1 MEQMDIEIFDCQ
13 QGTPEWR
20 ECRRG
25 IPTASAFHMMLAG
38 GQGKTRRKYLLEL
51 IGEQLTGLP
60 ADSFSNAHTERGH
73 ILEGEARDIVSFDYA
88 EPMRQVGFVRRWIP
102 GTGLVGCSPD
112 SLIGDDGMLEI
123 KTKLPHLQ
131 LEVLIE
137 NRLPPEHV
145 PQCQGALWVTKRK
158 WLDFISYWPG
168 LALFK
173 TRVFPDQEYFAKL
186 HAGLATFQAEMQEC
200 LANLP
205 KAPTIV
211 IPRKPIAIDP
221 RTEFK
226 PLE

>member
-1 MEQMDIEIFDCQ
+1 MIEIFDCK

-38 GQGKTRRKYLLEL
+38 GQGKTRRKYMLEL
-51 IGEQLTGLP
+51 IGEQLTGIP

-73 ILEGEARDIVSFDYA
+73 VMEVEARERLGFDYA
-88 EPMRQVGFVRRWIP
+88 EPLRQVGFIRRKTEFGFI
-102 GTGLVGCSPD
+102 GCSPD

-145 PQCQGALWVTKRK
+145 AQCQGALWVTQRK
-158 WLDFISYWPG
+158 WLDFVSYWPG
-168 LALFK
+168 LADFK
-173 TRVFPDQEYFAKL
+173 IRVYPDPEYFAKL
-186 HAGLATFQAEMQEC
+186 EAGLGTFMAEMI
-200 LANLP
+200 AVRTDLP
-205 KAPTIV
+205 KAPTLV
-211 IPRKPIAIDP
+211 LPRKPLEIDP
-221 RTEFK
+221 TTEFSAWPTK
-226 PLE
+226 S